1 MKKNYILWAALLS
14 TLPVSPTGAT
24 LLTNPVFHPSQT
36 ATASSAHKLR
46 TNPETSYRLNFN
58 GETQCI
64 LLPLEGKRNLQ
75 SISLSGNK
83 GSQFVLSFPATTP
96 TLVYRDR
103 TTVHAVLKSGERI
116 TPKVE
121 YQTDSPLH
129 GYLYIDYNNDGAF
142 TPIIGSNH
150 KPGIGSELV
159 SYTYLDGY
167 NSNGELIA
175 ENTLPL
181 AINLPAFTLPT
192 TLKAGVYRAR
202 LKVDKNSADP
212 GGRFGQDADN
222 IDANGGA
229 IADFLLQVSNG
240 KEILVHN
247 TRNGNLYGPSN
258 TALPHAI
265 ILGDTLQLF
274 PKAVTSD
281 YQLDQA
287 VYIRN
292 GYNLDGPQYV
302 HGNRQWIADTVRA
315 EDLPK
320 TGIQVPVAGNV
331 EVRAHYVANASPRYI
346 LVFSDEFDTENGTQP
361 DATKWVRCQRMG
373 STWNRFLSDT
383 ADVAYQENGN
393 LILKAIP
400 NLDRSKDKVAML
412 TGGIESNG
420 KFSFMYGKVECRAKV
435 NGHRGNFPAI
445 WMMPQHPTEGWPA
458 CGEIDIF
465 EQIDTENKSYHTI
478 HTNWTYT
485 LGNKNNPVSSFSK
498 NIEMDRYH
506 TYGFEWDMYKMTW
519 YVDGVSIGTYNR
531 VPALLPNGQ
540 WPFRQPFYLILNQSV
555 GNGSWAAPADESHT
569 YQMDID
575 WIRVYQKGMD
585 ITDIKDPASESALR
599 ITSEKGM
606 LDIHALQ
613 ATDVRVND
621 VLGRVVYADKLNGK
635 INLSLQKGIYMVN
648 GKKVIVR

>member
-1 MKKNYILWAALLS
+1 MKKNNILWTALLSAFPFSEMGANTS
-14 TLPVSPTGAT
+14 TLPVSNLSQTSVALPTNK
-24 LLTNPVFHPSQT
+24 LLTNT
-36 ATASSAHKLR
+36 E
-46 TNPETSYRLNFN
+46 TNYRLNFN
-58 GETQCI
+58 GKTQCI
-64 LLPLEGKRNLQ
+64 SSLLEGKRGLQ
-75 SISLSGNK
+75 SISLNGNK
-83 GSQFVLSFPATTP
+83 GSQFALSFPATTP
-96 TLVYRDR
+96 TLIYKNY
-103 TTVHAVLKSGERI
+103 TAAHALLKRGERI
-116 TPKVE
+116 TPNVE
-121 YQTDSPLH
+121 YQTDELLH
-129 GYLYIDYNNDGAF
+129 GYLYIDYNNDGVF
-142 TPIIGSNH
+142 TPVVGNNH
-150 KPGIGSELV
+150 KPGIGGELV
-159 SYTYLDGY
+159 SYTYLNGY
-167 NSNGELIA
+167 NSNGELVV

-181 AINLPAFTLPT
+181 TINLPTFTLPT
-192 TLKAGVYRAR
+192 TLKAGAYRAR
-202 LKVDKNSADP
+202 LKIDKNSSDP
-212 GGRFGQDADN
+212 GGRFGQDTEN
-222 IDANGGA
+222 IDANGGV
-229 IADFLLQVSNG
+229 IVDFLLQVSDG
-240 KEILVHN
+240 KEILIHN

-265 ILGDTLQLF
+265 VPGDTLQIF
-274 PKAVTSD
+274 PKAVTPD

-292 GYNLDGPQYV
+292 GYNLDGPQYI
-302 HGNRQWIADTVRA
+302 HGNKQWTADTIKA
-315 EDLPK
+315 EDLSK
-320 TGIQVPVAGNV
+320 TGIQVPITGNV
-331 EVRAHYVANASPRYI
+331 EIRAHYVATSSPRYI
-346 LVFSDEFDTENGTQP
+346 LVFSDEFDAENGTQP

-435 NGHRGNFPAI
+435 NGYRGNFPAI
-445 WMMPQHPTEGWPA
+445 WMMPQHPLEGWPA

-478 HTNWTYT
+478 HSNWTYT

-498 NIEMDRYH
+498 NIELDRYH

-519 YVDGVSIGTYNR
+519 YVDGISIGTYNR
-531 VPALLPNGQ
+531 VPALLSNGQ

-585 ITDIKDPASESALR
+585 ITDVKDPTQENTLR
-599 ITSEKGM
+599 ISSGKGM
-606 LDIHALQ
+606 LDIHASQ
-613 ATDVRVND
+613 ATNVTVSD

-635 INLSLQKGIYMVN
+635 VNLSLHKGIYMIN
-648 GKKVIVR
+648 GKKVIVL